1 MHRFSEFNIDWLKK
15 IFVMPPIIPLIIYNN
30 IENNTHKTNR
40 VSQNEDL
47 AHMLLVSSDL
57 YISSLNK
64 NSKINVKPLDEDMRA
79 LIIIDFDENN
89 YSDSNSDDDSD
100 SE

>member
-1 MHRFSEFNIDWLKK
+1 
-15 IFVMPPIIPLIIYNN
+15 
-30 IENNTHKTNR
+30 
-40 VSQNEDL
+40 
-47 AHMLLVSSDL
+47 MLLVSSDP

-79 LIIIDFDENN
+79 LIIIDFNENN
-89 YSDSNSDDDSD
+89 YSDNNSDDDSD